1 MKKLPIFI
9 MLFVVL
15 LVPIK
20 VYASEVVFNISDFG
34 ALGDLGYGLIGG
46 AQFDFDGSRYVI
58 GNYDNL
64 SSSEKEELLNQN
76 ALQFLLDYAEA
87 RKLPVPDQ
95 EGGYYQSLIFEKG
108 IREAFNQ
115 YQYDINTGASA
126 EAYAMTLSR
135 QRFSDW
141 AMYQDTWYSRYISSF
156 EIVDTPSIE
165 VNPDPNYIQVLDYI
179 NGSGFWWKDA
189 PNNNLHLNGYAT
201 NIGVSIYPPDLVT
214 WFGNKSRSIPYV
226 GSVGSYSSPILFT
239 TNIISIYIN
248 GSDDNYSFNLD
259 ISNNDILTNFYS
271 SYTGNLSC
279 KSGYVGSNGFD
290 GNSSNSISLNFSH
303 SGTLMSCLNY
313 ISYYFR
319 NVNIL
324 VNGEYWAL
332 VGDQAASNPVIP
344 DFPDVINVDSGDPI
358 GMIDLPN
365 TDDFEGSFDITSLFD
380 ALKEAIAGASDNDNT
395 SSGVLTGDAVK
406 DTFKDKAGELV
417 GSVAI
422 PISTVIDDSFPIEG
436 SLNYPNIVPY
446 AEPISNA
453 FMGTTILAQL
463 IDATQTVLPEPLIL
477 VFWGIVF
484 ILFIIGLI
492 KILHK

>member
-15 LVPIK
+15 LVPVN
-20 VYASEVVFNISDFG
+20 VYASEVVFNLSDFG

-46 AQFDFDGSRYVI
+46 AQFNFDGSKYII
-58 GNYDNL
+58 GNYENL
-64 SSSEKEELLNQN
+64 TSSEKEIVKHFDLTILL
-76 ALQFLLDYAEA
+76 FDYAEA

-115 YQYDINTGASA
+115 YQYDLNIGAPA

-141 AMYQDTWYSRYISSF
+141 AMYQDTWYSRYIESF
-156 EIVDTPSIE
+156 NNIDIPGIE
-165 VNPDPNYIQVLDYI
+165 VNPDETYLNYINNI
-179 NGSGFWWKDA
+179 NGDGFWWK
-189 PNNNLHLNGYAT
+189 NNNSSNLRYNASDLTWFDNGYGIT
-201 NIGVSIYPPDLVT
+201 NYLTYIGGIY
-214 WFGNKSRSIPYV
+214 
-226 GSVGSYSSPILFT
+226 T
-239 TNIISIYIN
+239 TNIVDINIISDN
-248 GSDDNYSFNLD
+248 GVYSFSKSFSNSD
-259 ISNNDILTNFYS
+259 ILLSFGSNPYYQRGVVMYDSGYSYASTSNNWGPFKFTFSGSLS
-271 SYTGNLSC
+271 S
-279 KSGYVGSNGFD
+279 V
-290 GNSSNSISLNFSH
+290 
-303 SGTLMSCLNY
+303 LNY
-313 ISYYFR
+313 IQEHFR
-319 NVNIL
+319 NVNLYVDGEAWSL
-324 VNGEYWAL
+324 VSDPSPG
-332 VGDQAASNPVIP
+332 NPVIP
-344 DFPDVINVDSGDPI
+344 DFTDVINIDSEDPI

-365 TDDFEGSFDITSLFD
+365 TTDYEGTFDITSLFD

-395 SSGVLTGDAVK
+395 TSGILTGDAVK

-417 GSVAI
+417 GSIAV
-422 PISTVIDDSFPIEG
+422 PIATVIDDSFPIEG

>member
-76 ALQFLLDYAEA
+76 ALQFLLDYAEV

-115 YQYDINTGASA
+115 YQYDINTGATA
-126 EAYAMTLSR
+126 GAYAMALSR

-141 AMYQDTWYSRYISSF
+141 TMYQDTWYSRYISSF
-156 EIVDTPSIE
+156 EIVDTPDIE
-165 VNPDPNYIQVLDYI
+165 VNPDPDYINDIDII
-179 NGSGFWWKDA
+179 NGSGASFIGNFKNVYNIEFIYDQYDLTFI
-189 PNNNLHLNGYAT
+189 PYDGSFPINNSPSLTGWFICTPVLDINII
-201 NIGVSIYPPDLVT
+201 NIG
-214 WFGNKSRSIPYV
+214 
-226 GSVGSYSSPILFT
+226 
-239 TNIISIYIN
+239 N
-248 GSDDNYSFNLD
+248 GNYSFS
-259 ISNNDILTNFYS
+259 IGPIQIPSINNPYNSDLINSFYS
-271 SYTGNLSC
+271 N
-279 KSGYVGSNGFD
+279 
-290 GNSSNSISLNFSH
+290 
-303 SGTLMSCLNY
+303 SGTLTYTGGYITINKSYSGTLRNVFNY
-313 ISYYFR
+313 IIYNFR
-319 NVNIL
+319 NVNIYVDGKAWDL
-324 VNGEYWAL
+324 VTLPSPA
-332 VGDQAASNPVIP
+332 NPVIP
-344 DFPDVINVDSGDPI
+344 DFPDVINIDSEDPI

-365 TDDFEGSFDITSLFD
+365 TTDFEGTFDITSLFD

-417 GSVAI
+417 GSAAI

>member
-15 LVPIK
+15 LLPIK

-64 SSSEKEELLNQN
+64 SSSEKEELLNKN
-76 ALQFLLDYAEA
+76 ALQFLFDYAEA
-87 RKLPVPDQ
+87 RKLPIPDQ

-115 YQYDINTGASA
+115 YQYDINTGAFA
-126 EAYAMTLSR
+126 DAYSMTLSR

-141 AMYQDTWYSRYISSF
+141 AMYQDTWYSRYIESF
-156 EIVDTPSIE
+156 NNVDIPDIE
-165 VNPDPNYIQVLDYI
+165 VNPDEAYLNYINNI
-179 NGSGFWWKDA
+179 NGDGFWWK
-189 PNNNLHLNGYAT
+189 NNNSSNLRYNASDLTWFDNGYAIT
-201 NIGVSIYPPDLVT
+201 NTLNYIGGIY
-214 WFGNKSRSIPYV
+214 
-226 GSVGSYSSPILFT
+226 T
-239 TNIISIYIN
+239 TNIVDIN
-248 GSDDNYSFNLD
+248 I
-259 ISNNDILTNFYS
+259 ISNNGVYSFSKSFSNSDIL
-271 SYTGNLSC
+271 LSFGSNPYYQRGVVMYG
-279 KSGYVGSNGFD
+279 SGYSYASTSNNWGPFNFAFSGSL
-290 GNSSNSISLNFSH
+290 SSV
-303 SGTLMSCLNY
+303 LNY
-313 ISYYFR
+313 IQEHFR
-319 NVNIL
+319 NVNLYVDGEAWSL
-324 VNGEYWAL
+324 VSNPSPA
-332 VGDQAASNPVIP
+332 NPVIP
-344 DFPDVINVDSGDPI
+344 DFPDVINIDSEDPI

-365 TDDFEGSFDITSLFD
+365 TTDYEGTFDITSLFD

-395 SSGVLTGDAVK
+395 TKGVLTGDAVK

-417 GSVAI
+417 GSIAT

-453 FMGTTILAQL
+453 FMGTTVLAQL
-463 IDATQTVLPEPLIL
+463 IDATQTVLPEPLTL